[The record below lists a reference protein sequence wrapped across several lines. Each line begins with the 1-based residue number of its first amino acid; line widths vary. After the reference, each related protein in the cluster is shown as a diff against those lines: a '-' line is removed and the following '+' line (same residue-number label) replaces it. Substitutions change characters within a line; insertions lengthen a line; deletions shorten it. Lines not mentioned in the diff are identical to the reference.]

1 MLTPGQTGWGDPLAF
16 SMSKSSLQR
25 ALANSFL
32 AGEPYLEQLVS
43 RASRTL
49 GRDWRWLRSL
59 AHRYLK
65 RFAGQTR
72 PRHRDV
78 VRFLNDDSGFRRAW
92 LQNHSE
98 LTVAHWVT
106 EPPRMQPV
114 AAAESWKIPS
124 ISSAGDLA
132 AWLGLSIGEL
142 QWFED
147 VRRLVYKEGSSKLR
161 HYHYRVVA
169 KQFGAVRLIEAPK
182 PRLKTLQRQIL
193 SQILEQIPAHPA
205 AHGFIK
211 GRSIK
216 TFVSPHV
223 GRRVILRMDLQD
235 FFPSFAAA
243 RIQALFR
250 TFGYPESV
258 ANLLAGICTTTTPQ
272 SVWEGTGFDVSLK
285 QLQEARILYSNAHLP
300 QGAPTSPALANLC
313 TYRVDCRL
321 RGLAS
326 AAGAAYTRYA
336 DDLAFS
342 GDTQFEQGIE
352 RFSNHAAAIILEE
365 GFAVHFRKT
374 RIMRR
379 GVRQH
384 LAGIVTN
391 HHINIMRPDFDRL
404 KAILTNC
411 VRLGPQSQNRDA
423 HSHFRLHLKPSRLS
437 NPESPR

>member
-258 ANLLAGICTTTTPQ
+258 ANGREQDSMSVSSSCRKHESCIRTPTYHRARRRLQ
-272 SVWEGTGFDVSLK
+272 LSLTC
-285 QLQEARILYSNAHLP
+285 ARIGSTADCVGSRRRLEPRTRAMLTTWHFPETHNSSKASSDSQITLP
-300 QGAPTSPALANLC
+300 PLFSKKDLPCTSAK
-313 TYRVDCRL
+313 
-321 RGLAS
+321 LAS
-326 AAGAAYTRYA
+326 CAGECGST
-336 DDLAFS
+336 
-342 GDTQFEQGIE
+342 
-352 RFSNHAAAIILEE
+352 
-365 GFAVHFRKT
+365 
-374 RIMRR
+374 
-379 GVRQH
+379 
-384 LAGIVTN
+384 
-391 HHINIMRPDFDRL
+391 
-404 KAILTNC
+404 
-411 VRLGPQSQNRDA
+411 
-423 HSHFRLHLKPSRLS
+423 
-437 NPESPR
+437 